1 MTLMTQR
8 LVMDVSPWPNGR
20 GFAGRDNWIEHVES
34 RTEQEKIDH
43 IMGLALIDADVRH
56 RLVQDRDDGLLSAFG
71 LSAATRSWLRRL
83 KADSLDELA
92 QAIVASR

>member
-20 GFAGRDNWIEHVES
+20 GFSGRDNWLEHVES

-43 IMGLALIDADVRH
+43 MMGLALIDQDVRQ
-56 RLVQDRDDGLLSAFG
+56 RLVKERDDSLLSAFG
-71 LSAATRSWLRRL
+71 LSDATRNWLRLL